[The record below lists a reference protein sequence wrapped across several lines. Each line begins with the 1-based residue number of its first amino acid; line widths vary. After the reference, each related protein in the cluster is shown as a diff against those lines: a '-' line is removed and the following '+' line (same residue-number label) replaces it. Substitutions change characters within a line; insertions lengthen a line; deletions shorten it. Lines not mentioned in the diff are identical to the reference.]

1 MQVIIV
7 NSRENNVNEKTKFQ
21 TLPSPPSDFPFES
34 KYTEVMGYRLHY
46 VEVGSGDPIV
56 FFHGNPTSSYLWRNV
71 ISPVASATSRRVIA
85 FDLLGF
91 GKSDKPNN
99 LTHTLQLHAKV
110 IEGFIQNLGL
120 NNLTL
125 VGDDW
130 GGPLAT
136 HYAVHHKGNVKGLIL
151 MESFLWPMT
160 WEDDFSPEF
169 RMPFKL
175 MRSPVGYLFTQ
186 VFNIMTKKLIPEH
199 CPISQDALNYYIN
212 SCPTIG
218 SRNALGSFPKLLPVE
233 GKPKASYDFFMEIQ
247 DGLKIF
253 KAPVM
258 WIKATP
264 GVVPSDDYPPQ
275 RKRLDEMK
283 VLIPH
288 MVIQSFGPGHHFLAE
303 ERPERVVE
311 LVAGWVNQNI
321 G

>member
-1 MQVIIV
+1 M
-7 NSRENNVNEKTKFQ
+7 NEKSKFH
-21 TLPSPPSDFPFES
+21 TLPSPPSDFSFES

-71 ISPVASATSRRVIA
+71 IGPVASATSRRVIA

-91 GKSDKPNN
+91 GKSDKPSD
-99 LTHTLQLHAKV
+99 LTHTLRLHAGV
-110 IEGFIQNLGL
+110 IEGFLQNLEL
-120 NNLTL
+120 NNLIL

-136 HYAVHHKGNVKGLIL
+136 YYAVHHKNNVKGLIL

-169 RMPFKL
+169 RLPFKL
-175 MRSPVGYLFTQ
+175 MRSPVGYIFTQ

-199 CPISQDALNYYIN
+199 CPISRDALDYYIN

-218 SRNALGSFPKLLPVE
+218 SRNALGTFPKLLPVE
-233 GKPKASYDFFMEIQ
+233 GKPKASYEFFMEIQ
-247 DGLKIF
+247 KGLKSF

-288 MVIQSFGPGHHFLAE
+288 MVIKPFGPGHHFLAE
-303 ERPERVVE
+303 ERPERVAE
-311 LVAGWVNQNI
+311 LVSEWINENI
-321 G
+321 T

>member
-1 MQVIIV
+1 M
-7 NSRENNVNEKTKFQ
+7 SKKSKFQ
-21 TLPSPPSDFPFES
+21 APHSVPSDFPFES
-34 KYTEVMGYRLHY
+34 KYTEVMGYQLHY

-71 ISPVASATSRRVIA
+71 IGPVASATSRRVIA

-91 GKSDKPNN
+91 GKSDKPSD
-99 LTHTLQLHAKV
+99 LTHTLRLHAAV
-110 IEGFIQNLGL
+110 IEGFIQNLEL
-120 NNLTL
+120 NNLIL

-136 HYAVHHKGNVKGLIL
+136 HYAVNHKSNVKGLVL

-175 MRSPVGYLFTQ
+175 MRSPVGYIFTQ

-199 CPISQDALNYYIN
+199 CPISRDALNYYIN

-218 SRNALGSFPKLLPVE
+218 SRNALGTFPKLLPVE
-233 GKPKASYDFFMEIQ
+233 GKPKASYEFFMAIQ
-247 DGLKIF
+247 EGLKSF

-283 VLIPH
+283 ALIPH
-288 MVIQSFGPGHHFLAE
+288 MVIQQFGPGHHFLAE
-303 ERPERVVE
+303 EQPERVAE
-311 LVAGWVNQNI
+311 LVSGWINENI
-321 G
+321 A